1 MAYYLETSIAIFSI
15 FLINQAFKQWSH
27 RRRAN
32 EAAKSHGCKP
42 ATRYPYWE
50 PFLGLDVFLFLGVKT
65 INGERSDEFV
75 KIHAKYGPTF
85 AMKCLSKEPML
96 QTSSPKN
103 IQTIAATKFDD
114 WGVGPIR
121 GNIGAPFLDRGV
133 FTEDGDFWKHSRA
146 LIRPTFNRAEIA
158 DLDHFEN
165 YVARFLKLIPRDVTT
180 FDFQELTKR
189 LFLDTSSEFLFGQ
202 SINSLFPETPFDTH
216 EFMEAFDY
224 SLFGLALRLVAG
236 PLKPLFF
243 FDPTWKKAYTK
254 VHKFVDQK
262 VQIALERQREISKTG
277 KDPDEHGSKGKY
289 VLLNQMALETQD
301 AYDLRSQIVNIFFPA
316 RDTAAI
322 AIGNVMFELAR
333 HPQYWDEL
341 RAEVEGIGE
350 RKLTY
355 ELIKHL
361 KVAKAIINET
371 LRLHLPGTRISRTSL
386 RDTILPEGGGPDQR
400 SPLFVPKG
408 TFIEMD
414 LYALH
419 RNPKIWGD
427 DAEEFRPSRWK
438 EGRDLWEAK
447 WQYAPFLGGIRMC
460 PGQPLVLTQVT
471 YLLVRL
477 AQEFSA
483 VENRDSVYR
492 YVEEIKMTVE
502 SKNGVKISLTPA

>member
-1 MAYYLETSIAIFSI
+1 MAHYSEIAIAIFSI
-15 FLINQAFKQWSH
+15 YLINQAFKQWSL
-27 RRRAN
+27 RRRFN
-32 EAAKSHGCKP
+32 EAAKSHGCRL
-42 ATRYPYWE
+42 ATRYPNWE
-50 PFLGLDVFLFLGVKT
+50 PFLGLDVFLFFGMKT
-65 INGERSDEFV
+65 IHGKRSDEFV

-85 AMKCLSKEPML
+85 AMKCLSIEPML
-96 QTSSPKN
+96 QTSSSRN

-114 WGVGPIR
+114 WGVGPSR

-133 FTEDGDFWKHSRA
+133 FTVDGEFWKHSRA

-165 YVARFLKLIPRDVTT
+165 YVARFLKLIPRDGTT
-180 FDFQELTKR
+180 FDLQDLTKR
-189 LFLDTSSEFLFGQ
+189 LVHTSSEFIFGQ

-224 SLFGLALRLVAG
+224 SLFGLALRLVPG

-243 FDPTWKKAYTK
+243 FDPTWRKAYTK

-262 VQIALERQREISKTG
+262 VQTALERQRGISKTG
-277 KDPDEHGSKGKY
+277 KKPDEHGSKRKY
-289 VLLNQMALETQD
+289 IFLNQMALETQD
-301 AYDLRSQIVNIFFPA
+301 AYDLRSQVINIFFPA

-322 AIGNVMFELAR
+322 AIGNVMFELA
-333 HPQYWDEL
+333 
-341 RAEVEGIGE
+341 
-350 RKLTY
+350 
-355 ELIKHL
+355 LIKDL
-361 KVAKAIINET
+361 KVANAIISET

-386 RDTILPEGGGPDQR
+386 RDTILPEGGGLDQL

-419 RNPKIWGD
+419 RNPKIWGE
-427 DAEEFRPSRWK
+427 DAEEFRPSRWQ
-438 EGRDLWEAK
+438 EGRDLLEAK
-447 WQYAPFLGGIRMC
+447 LQYAPFLGGIRMC
-460 PGQPLVLTQVT
+460 PAQQLVLTQVT

-483 VENRDSVYR
+483 VENRDCVYR